1 MTTQRNQDETKPWS
15 GGPDLRPRGFT
26 LIELIMVIVILGVLA
41 VFAAP
46 RLFNTADFNA
56 RGFYDE
62 TLSLLRYAQKS
73 AIAQRRTVCVVFT
86 ATSTVTNVTLTMAPA
101 APTAAV
107 STPGCGGS
115 AVAMAGP
122 TGSAAVVTAKSD
134 VTFDTPP
141 TNFNFDGLG
150 QPISNA
156 GALMATQT
164 IQVTNA
170 AKAIR
175 VEGSTGYVH
184 EYP

>member
-1 MTTQRNQDETKPWS
+1 
-15 GGPDLRPRGFT
+15 LRQRGFT

-86 ATSTVTNVTLTMAPA
+86 ATSTVTSVTLTMAPA

-122 TGSAAVVTAKSD
+122 TGSAAVVTAKPD

-141 TNFNFDGLG
+141 PINFNFDGLG
-150 QPISNA
+150 QPVNSTT
-156 GALMATQT
+156 GAVITTTQT

-170 AKAIR
+170 AKAIQ
-175 VEGSTGYVH
+175 VEAVTGYVH
-184 EYP
+184 